1 MKKIDIKIDKKLF
14 NDAYLPY
21 LFDYSHRYNVYYG
34 GRSSGKSYFICDKLI
49 IKCVN
54 DKRRMLWLMK
64 EGNKVES
71 TIWQLAMDSLIK
83 FKIYDK
89 VKINLSKSTIEFPN
103 GSWIKMIGLKN
114 SEDVKAYVNIDTIWA
129 EETSNFNASDI
140 DIIDGTIRGKK
151 KFKELYFSFNPV
163 SKANFVYSYFG
174 FDTGIVPE
182 DTFILKTTYRDNK
195 FCDESTIKRLE
206 RLKTKNFARWKIE
219 SEGEF
224 ATLDK
229 LVYSYTVEEF
239 NYKEILKQPNTM
251 AIFGLDFGYIND
263 NSALVCGIVDN
274 LNMKLYLYD
283 EFFRKGMLNNEIA
296 QMIKDKGYSK
306 EVIIADSAERK
317 SIDEL
322 KKLGITRIKP
332 ARKGHGSIMNGV
344 QRINQ
349 YELIVHPSCSNIQ
362 DELDNY
368 SYQKDK
374 VTGEYI
380 NKPIDSWNHGLDA
393 LRYAIQSVKKKAKI
407 LTVKL

>member
-71 TIWQLAMDSLIK
+71 TIWQLAIDSLIK

-114 SEDVKAYVNIDTIWA
+114 PEDIKAYVNIDTIWA
-129 EETSNFNASDI
+129 EETSNFDESSI
-140 DIIDGTIRGKK
+140 DLIDGTVRGKK

-163 SKANFVYSYFG
+163 SKANFVYRYFG
-174 FDTGIVPE
+174 FDTGIIPK

-206 RLKTKNFARWKIE
+206 RLKEKNFARWKIE

-229 LVYSYTVEEF
+229 LVYSYSTEEF
-239 NYKEILKQPNTM
+239 DYKEILRQPNTTL
-251 AIFGLDFGYIND
+251 IVGLDFGYIND
-263 NSALVCGIVDN
+263 PSALVASIVDEDN
-274 LNMKLYLYD
+274 KKLYIFD
-283 EFFRKGMLNNEIA
+283 EFFRKGMLNNELA
-296 QMIKDKGYSK
+296 QMIKDKGYAK

-317 SIDEL
+317 SIDEI
-322 KKLGITRIKP
+322 KKLGVTRIKP
-332 ARKGHGSIMNGV
+332 AKKGHGSIMTGV
-344 QRINQ
+344 QKVNQ
-349 YELIVHPSCSNIQ
+349 YELIVHPNCSNIQ

-368 SYQKDK
+368 SYRKDK
-374 VTGEYI
+374 VTGEYL
-380 NKPIDSWNHGLDA
+380 NSPIDSWNHGLDA
-393 LRYAIQSVKKKAKI
+393 LRMSIQSLKRKARI